1 MASLFQII
9 ILIISAIGI
18 GLSLLLLLS
27 KQPGLIMRE

>member
-18 GLSLLLLLS
+18 GLSLLLLRF
-27 KQPGLIMRE
+27 KQSGLIMRE